1 MARER
6 GTFNF
11 SANLEVKKQ
20 GALDSRLVVQTY
32 AELVLE
38 TTWADSDNKV
48 WLYDGM
54 IVSVVNDQTG
64 KNGVY
69 KLDNKDAYKSASS
82 WTRIDAA
89 GVVSTV
95 IVDNLTSDSTT
106 EALSANQGKV
116 LKGEIDDHVN
126 NSNIHITS
134 GDKVKLEGIESNA
147 EVNQNTFSSIK
158 IGDITIEADS
168 KTDTLELV
176 AGPNVNIT
184 QDATDDK
191 KLTIS
196 AVNTTYK
203 TATQSE
209 AGLLSTSDKKKLDR
223 IADGAEVNQ
232 NAFSEIVV
240 GTKKISADA
249 KTDTFEIVAGNDNIN
264 ISVDE
269 TNSKLTISTKDTTYE
284 NATTSSAGLMS
295 SSDKT
300 KLNNIESGA
309 NKYIHPSHTSAE
321 VGLYKVSVDSEGHVS
336 SVSSVTKSDITSL
349 GIPGEDTHYASKNVV
364 GSSTA
369 TSNTTTSLS
378 NGSVYLN
385 SVENNKVTSSH
396 KISGSGNTTV
406 TSDSSGNI
414 VINSPTTIAWGSVTG
429 APTEFTPEDHT
440 HEKSEITDF
449 PDTKELNVN
458 GVAFNVYTDDNTLP
472 SIYAPTSLGTNG
484 QVLKSDGSK
493 LVWSSDKNDNT
504 WRGVALTNGTT
515 DTSVL
520 GTGTNTG
527 SLKFKAGSNINLTA
541 SSGTITIDSTDTNTT
556 YSVSGTLDGNTH
568 KTTLTGSDGNTSDS
582 VVPAMTAATSSAA
595 GKAGLVP
602 APAKGDQGKF
612 LNGSGTWATPT
623 NTTYTFT
630 DGTNGSFSVT
640 PSGGSAK
647 TVSIGKPATA
657 GAADSAAK
665 VDNALTVT
673 VNSGATEGTDKYTFD
688 GSDTKSLNIVAGN
701 NVTLTAS
708 AGSLKIDSS
717 YTNTDEK
724 VKVTTGTTTKSYLV
738 GVNATNYT
746 SGNATNKLIADT
758 NIYLDT
764 TAGKLTAK
772 EFSAT
777 TLSGNLKGTID
788 STTTAT
794 TAEAGDNSTKV
805 ATTSF
810 VGTAISNALGELSN
824 ALLFKGVVSSNSDL
838 PATHEVG
845 WTYRVS
851 VAGTYAGQKCEVGD
865 MIICITAGTTATN
878 SHWTV
883 AQNNIDGA
891 ITGSSTSSTSGNFA
905 VFDGTTGKIIKD
917 SGKKASDFTY
927 TAGTGL
933 VLENNEFSIDSS
945 LTAGS
950 YGPSSDVTGN
960 NGNTISVPQIT
971 VDENGLITEITQK
984 TYTSKNTDTHYT
996 TGLYVGAKDSK
1007 SNAATS
1013 NGSTYIKLYDNDT
1026 SRASFKISGSGKT
1039 TVTSDASG
1047 NITINSTD
1055 SDTTYSL
1062 SGALDGNT
1070 FVSTLTPSNGGT
1082 ATTSTVPVMGAASS
1096 SVAGTAGLV
1105 PGAAAGDQGK
1115 YLKADGSWATPY
1127 SHPTYTAVD
1136 GKPDANA
1143 TPGFGGTFTVTDI
1156 TTNTLGHVTSGA
1168 SRTITIPNSAATT
1181 SAAGLMS
1188 AADKT
1193 KLNGIASGANN
1204 YTLPTAGTE
1213 AIGGIK
1219 IAKDTSSYT
1228 VAAAT
1233 SGTISAN
1240 ITSGKYYAVEID
1252 ADDKAFVYVPW
1263 KNTEYTAMTAS
1274 EATTGTGTTARSITA
1289 KVLHDKIAGMLPG
1302 TMTGATSSAAGAS
1315 GLVPAPAAGN
1325 QDKFLKADGSW
1336 ASIAHTH
1343 KVTASGTVGNAT
1355 ASGTVSSTFSGT
1367 AHNHSFT
1374 GSEVASGGPSG
1385 TTTVYSITGVGTL
1398 PSVTMPSVSVSYS
1411 EGTLTITHNAGSYTA
1426 GTLPTRSSVTVPKS
1440 DHTHNVTA
1448 AGSIGNKTAG
1458 GTVTSTFTGTEHNHT
1473 FTGSEV
1479 STGNAS
1485 Y

>member
-1 MARER
+1 MAIDKRFLYYTTEAGFLSDKNKGNIDDKSIAFISTDGKR
-6 GTFNF
+6 AIYTHGVYFAPEAFVIGTQTSSTNEFTGEFN
-11 SANLEVKKQ
+11 EIDK
-20 GALDSRLVVQTY
+20 
-32 AELVLE
+32 
-38 TTWADSDNKV
+38 
-48 WLYDGM
+48 LYDGLS
-54 IVSVVNDQTG
+54 IKYWIPFNGTSSSATLNLTINGTQTG
-64 KNGVY
+64 AIPVYVKGTTRFTNHIGAYNVLHLTYRENVGGIQKGWWVLGSYGDASDGNTTYNFTSGEDGSFKVKPSNGEEQTISIGKPSTAGTADKVGNSFTIQINSGSEEDVELYEYDGSTPRFINIKNGSNISF
-69 KLDNKDAYKSASS
+69 D
-82 WTRIDAA
+82 
-89 GVVSTV
+89 
-95 IVDNLTSDSTT
+95 TSD
-106 EALSANQGKV
+106 
-116 LKGEIDDHVN
+116 GELTI
-126 NSNIHITS
+126 S
-134 GDKVKLEGIESNA
+134 GDY
-147 EVNQNTFSSIK
+147 
-158 IGDITIEADS
+158 
-168 KTDTLELV
+168 
-176 AGPNVNIT
+176 
-184 QDATDDK
+184 QDAT
-191 KLTIS
+191 
-196 AVNTTYK
+196 
-203 TATQSE
+203 Q
-209 AGLLSTSDKKKLDR
+209 
-223 IADGAEVNQ
+223 
-232 NAFSEIVV
+232 
-240 GTKKISADA
+240 
-249 KTDTFEIVAGNDNIN
+249 
-264 ISVDE
+264 
-269 TNSKLTISTKDTTYE
+269 
-284 NATTSSAGLMS
+284 TSSGLMS
-295 SSDKT
+295 ASDKT
-300 KLNNIESGA
+300 KLDNIESGA

-336 SVSSVTKSDITSL
+336 SVSSITKSDITSL

-504 WRGVALTNGTT
+504 WRGVALTDGTT

-673 VNSGATEGTDKYTFD
+673 VNSGTTEGTDKYTFD
-688 GSDTKSLNIVAGN
+688 GSSTKSLNIVAGD
-701 NVTLTAS
+701 NVTLTANS
-708 AGSLKIDSS
+708 SELKINSS

-746 SGNATNKLIADT
+746 SGNATDKLIADT

-764 TAGKLTAK
+764 TAGKLIAK

-788 STTTAT
+788 SITTAT
-794 TAEAGDNSTKV
+794 TAAVGDNSTKV

-950 YGPSSDVTGN
+950 YGPSFDVTGN
-960 NGNTISVPQIT
+960 DGNTISVPQIT

-984 TYTSKNTDTHYT
+984 TYTSKNTNTHYT

-1013 NGSTYIKLYDNDT
+1013 NGSTYIKLYDNDI

-1055 SDTTYSL
+1055 SNTTYSL

-1070 FVSTLTPSNGGT
+1070 FVSTLTPSSGT

-1105 PGAAAGDQGK
+1105 PAPAAGDQGK

-1143 TPGFGGTFTVTDI
+1143 TPGFGSTFTVTDI
-1156 TTNTLGHVTSGA
+1156 TTNTLGHVTSGT
-1168 SRTITIPNSAATT
+1168 SRTITIPSTAATT

-1188 AADKT
+1188 ATDKT
-1193 KLNGIASGANN
+1193 KLDGIASGANN
-1204 YTLPTAGTE
+1204 YTLPTASTG

-1219 IAKDTSSYT
+1219 IAKDTSNYT

-1274 EATTGTGTTARSITA
+1274 EATTGTATTARSITA
-1289 KVLHDKIAGMLPG
+1289 KVLHDKIAEMLPG
-1302 TMTGATSSAAGAS
+1302 TMTGATSSAAGTS
-1315 GLVPAPAAGN
+1315 GLVPVPAKGD

-1336 ASIAHTH
+1336 TSIAHTH

-1440 DHTHNVTA
+1440 DHTHSVTA
-1448 AGSIGNKTAG
+1448 AGTVGNKTAG